1 MRRLIALPWLLLFA
15 LTATAETK
23 IDGPTS
29 VAVSQPAWFTVGGME
44 SGDRSVWFP
53 SPQLQTD
60 SRYIKEGVSLFWSD
74 KPGKFQINVMVVDC
88 SKNKF
93 IPLSETIAVGS
104 DPGPDP
110 IPPGPDPPDPD
121 PPPTPD
127 PLTGLALL
135 AYDWA
140 LSETP
145 TVKRVE
151 YATGLAGSFSGMA
164 AKIAAGTV
172 SKPQDII
179 DQTTAANRAAIG
191 VAGRAAW
198 LPWFE
203 RLRVYLNAESKA
215 GRLVTPEHYA
225 MAWREI
231 ADGLE
236 VVR

>member
-1 MRRLIALPWLLLFA
+1 MRRLIALLWLLLFA

-121 PPPTPD
+121 PPPAKATWCVVVEE
-127 PLTGLALL
+127 TSQRTAKQAIILASQDVRGCF
-135 AYDWA
+135 ARERFGVIDKD
-140 LSETP
+140 
-145 TVKRVE
+145 VKDENGNVPER
-151 YATGLAGSFSGMA
+151 F
-164 AKIAAGTV
+164 
-172 SKPQDII
+172 KPYLDG
-179 DQTTAANRAAIG
+179 ANG
-191 VAGRAAW
+191 KN
-198 LPWFE
+198 LPWMF
-203 RLRVYLNAESKA
+203 
-215 GRLVTPEHYA
+215 LVDNNGNVLFQGEMP
-225 MAWREI
+225 
-231 ADGLE
+231 DS
-236 VVR
+236 VVSMMDRIKQHQKEDK

>member
-1 MRRLIALPWLLLFA
+1 MAAGPA
-15 LTATAETK
+15 GAAV
-23 IDGPTS
+23 IDGPKE
-29 VAVSQPAWFTVGGME
+29 VAAGHPAWFQITGLA
-44 SGDRSVWFP
+44 SGASAAWFP
-53 SPQLQTD
+53 SAHLQAGPPHLVEC
-60 SRYIKEGVSLFWSD
+60 SALFWTQT
-74 KPGKFQINVMVVDC
+74 PGSYTVNA
-88 SKNKF
+88 
-93 IPLSETIAVGS
+93 IAVDWEAKRLTPLMATVQVVG
-104 DPGPDP
+104 DGPLP
-110 IPPGPDPPDPD
+110 PPDPD
-121 PPPTPD
+121 PPIPPPTPD

-191 VAGRAAW
+191 ETGRAAW

-225 MAWREI
+225 AAWRQI
-231 ADGLE
+231 AKGLE
-236 VVR
+236 AVR

>member
-1 MRRLIALPWLLLFA
+1 MAAGPAVAGAWQPVPLPLPAGSTLIFGETTTDYVFVWIVSADGKVDVAVRTLPR
-15 LTATAETK
+15 
-23 IDGPTS
+23 GPT
-29 VAVSQPAWFTVGGME
+29 P
-44 SGDRSVWFP
+44 
-53 SPQLQTD
+53 
-60 SRYIKEGVSLFWSD
+60 
-74 KPGKFQINVMVVDC
+74 
-88 SKNKF
+88 
-93 IPLSETIAVGS
+93 
-104 DPGPDP
+104 
-110 IPPGPDPPDPD
+110 PPGPDPPI

-191 VAGRAAW
+191 ETGRAAW

-225 MAWREI
+225 AAWRQI
-231 ADGLE
+231 AKGLE
-236 VVR
+236 AVR

>member
-121 PPPTPD
+121 PPDPNQKWQVVIVFESADLDNYPRSQQVMLGSLTFRDALAAKGHKLVVGGIVDKDIKDRDGKMPEALKPFLGAAAGKTLPQLCIAPIEGGEVKVVPL
-127 PLTGLALL
+127 PLT
-135 AYDWA
+135 
-140 LSETP
+140 E
-145 TVKRVE
+145 
-151 YATGLAGSFSGMA
+151 A
-164 AKIAAGTV
+164 AV
-172 SKPQDII
+172 
-179 DQTTAANRAAIG
+179 
-191 VAGRAAW
+191 
-198 LPWFE
+198 FE
-203 RLRVYLNAESKA
+203 V
-215 GRLVTPEHYA
+215 
-225 MAWREI
+225 
-231 ADGLE
+231 LE
-236 VVR
+236 AVR